1 MNNYTL
7 EDVVFTTH
15 ILERYTERIMDKT
28 GADLKVY
35 IAQNE
40 DKIKEKLLML
50 YNSAELL
57 WSGKIKVHN
66 FTHFY
71 VNRDGWVIV
80 VDKEG
85 KKLITVY
92 KVDLELGTDFNKEYV
107 SKMKETVLNFNK
119 QLENKE
125 LENLEKKER
134 VQDEIKQ
141 LEQDNINLKNQID
154 LNNSQIDLLKQELIV
169 NQKEYDV
176 LEAELHKKIE
186 RFVGARIF

>member
-57 WSGKIKVHN
+57 WSGKIKEHN